1 MTMKNPIVFS
11 MFERG
16 DPMHP
21 SRPVLWGRMAM
32 TSIQKE
38 HYNNPANL
46 KKFKCIHCPQEME
59 FLSKF
64 SKHVTDK
71 HMKFTYRCGDCQK
84 TFCSNSAL
92 GTHKKSANSCAG
104 GRFVLMNQCKA
115 CDKTF
120 TTPHS
125 RAVHSNSLVDGKCP
139 GERMKEKRTARNSI
153 RNAKLNDGKALKRKA
168 DFVSAKKEL
177 KSARGDFKK
186 KSRAWK
192 RQSVKNDP
200 TDIDQH
206 RRDQCDLDQCDQCDR
221 VWQSGVSYNSA
232 EHVLSGAKGQLKTAK
247 KKYGRKYQLR
257 NLDNELR
264 TLDNQL
270 KTFDNQLRTIDNQ
283 LRTLDN

>member
-1 MTMKNPIVFS
+1 MENPIVFS
-11 MFERG
+11 KYEMPDSKEPLGFA
-16 DPMHP
+16 
-21 SRPVLWGRMAM
+21 LWGRMGM
-32 TSIQKE
+32 TSAQKK
-38 HYNNPANL
+38 HYNNPDKL
-46 KKFKCIHCPQEME
+46 KKFKCIHCRQEME

-64 SKHVTDK
+64 SKHVKNK
-71 HMKFTYRCGDCQK
+71 HMDFTYGCVDCGK
-84 TFCSNSAL
+84 SFSSESAL
-92 GTHKKSANSCAG
+92 NTHKKSVNSCGG
-104 GRFVLMNQCKA
+104 GRYVQMYQCQD
-115 CDKTF
+115 CDKSF

-125 RAVHSNSLVDGKCP
+125 RAVHSKSLVNGKCP
-139 GERMKEKRTARNSI
+139 GQRMKEKRTVRNAL
-153 RNAKLNDGKALKRKA
+153 RNAKLNDGKAHKRKA
-168 DFVSAKKEL
+168 AFVSAKKEL
-177 KSARGDFKK
+177 ASARGDFKK

-192 RQSVKNDP
+192 RLSVKNDS

-221 VWQSGVSYNSA
+221 VWQSGVSYTAA

>member
-1 MTMKNPIVFS
+1 MENPIVFS
-11 MFERG
+11 KYEMPDSKEPLGFA
-16 DPMHP
+16 
-21 SRPVLWGRMAM
+21 LWGRMAM
-32 TSIQKE
+32 TSVQKK

-71 HMKFTYRCGDCQK
+71 HMDFTYGCGDCLK
-84 TFCSNSAL
+84 TFCSESAL
-92 GTHKKSANSCAG
+92 GTHKKSANSCGG

-168 DFVSAKKEL
+168 AFVSAKKEL

-192 RQSVKNDP
+192 RQSVKNDA
-200 TDIDQH
+200 TH

-221 VWQSGVSYNSA
+221 VWQSGVSYTAA
-232 EHVLSGAKGQLKTAK
+232 ENVLAGAKGQLKKAK
-247 KKYGRKYQLR
+247 KKYGPKYQLR
-257 NLDNELR
+257 
-264 TLDNQL
+264 TLAN
-270 KTFDNQLRTIDNQ
+270 
-283 LRTLDN
+283 